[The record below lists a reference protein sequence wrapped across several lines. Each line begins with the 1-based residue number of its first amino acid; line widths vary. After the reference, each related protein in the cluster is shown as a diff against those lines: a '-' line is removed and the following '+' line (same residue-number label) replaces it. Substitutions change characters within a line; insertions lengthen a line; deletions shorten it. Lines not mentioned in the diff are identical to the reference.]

1 MKMTTTWPREPC
13 GVGESLILWTV
24 IGLGANRSTWP
35 TGESSKYG
43 NVFPSFGGLRRD
55 SLALDC
61 SLLKE
66 EVGVGNVCS
75 GGNDGSRDDGRDESE
90 AVSAMRTR
98 PLPVFVV
105 QGLLVVTV

>member
-1 MKMTTTWPREPC
+1 MATTWPREPC

-24 IGLGANRSTWP
+24 TGLGANRSTWP
-35 TGESSKYG
+35 TGEPSKYG
-43 NVFPSFGGLRRD
+43 NVLPSFGGPRRD

-75 GGNDGSRDDGRDESE
+75 GGNDGSRDDGRDGSE
-90 AVSAMRTR
+90 VVSARRTR

>member
-1 MKMTTTWPREPC
+1 MVWELT
-13 GVGESLILWTV
+13 GVLGQLGNPPSTV
-24 IGLGANRSTWP
+24 MCFLHL
-35 TGESSKYG
+35 
-43 NVFPSFGGLRRD
+43 GGLRRD

-66 EVGVGNVCS
+66 EVGMGNVCS

-105 QGLLVVTV
+105 QGLLVVMVRLHVRSG